1 MAVAGTP
8 AAAAA
13 AAETEETERKRT
25 ATGAGTGGAT
35 GYTTG
40 GWGRT
45 TGLSPTRRPS
55 PPGVPAPLLL
65 PQVWKLLLW
74 LQKYDIW
81 FLGVRCGAVLRGL
94 LAGRK
99 FYRMRTVPGIY
110 VRCLCKCRPMLTR

>member
-8 AAAAA
+8 AA

-35 GYTTG
+35 GCTTG

-55 PPGVPAPLLL
+55 PPGVPVPLLL

-81 FLGVRCGAVLRGL
+81 FLGVRCGVEGASCWPEVLSH
-94 LAGRK
+94 A
-99 FYRMRTVPGIY
+99 YCTWY
-110 VRCLCKCRPMLTR
+110 LCSLFV